1 MPDNGDTYQSF
12 VDTYDAK
19 SDEMGWHVP
28 GVIFG
33 LMYLHL
39 RPGQTLLD
47 IGIGTGLGSAR
58 FHKAG
63 LEVHGLD
70 KSPSMLERC
79 RDKDLAA
86 SLVQHDLADVP
97 WPLETESFHHAVSIG
112 VLHFFG
118 NLNDLFSEAA
128 RLVKPGG
135 IFGFDFFEY
144 DSEACK
150 GYRKVQSG
158 VYSRHD
164 PDYGGKVYR
173 HKESYIF
180 SLLKQAGFTLLD
192 STELLASWEKDSYFR
207 IITAQRHDA

>member
-1 MPDNGDTYQSF
+1 MSKNADTYQSF
-12 VDTYDAK
+12 VDTYDSR

-33 LMYLHL
+33 LMYMHL

-47 IGIGTGLGSAR
+47 VGIGTGLGSVR

-63 LEVHGLD
+63 LVVHGLD
-70 KSPSMLERC
+70 NSSSMLDRC
-79 RDKDLAA
+79 REKGLTAG
-86 SLVQHDLADVP
+86 LVHHDLADLP
-97 WPLETESFHHAVSIG
+97 WPFENESFHHAVSIG

-118 NLNDLFSEAA
+118 DLTSLFSEVS

-135 IFGFDFFEY
+135 IFGFDFFEHAT
-144 DSEACK
+144 EVNK

-164 PDYGGKVYR
+164 PHYGGKVYR
-173 HKESYIF
+173 HKESYILGLLAGTGF
-180 SLLKQAGFTLLD
+180 SVLD
-192 STELLASWEKDSYFR
+192 DTELLASWEKESCFR
-207 IITAQRHDA
+207 IITARKLHG